1 MNCCFFFFF
10 LDEKEAKN
18 QACRKMAKIYF
29 LSLQGT
35 SLKPS
40 ISSVLNE
47 CVFQLLVI
55 YRWCS
60 LLNAPVRKFLNA
72 IFLRAVITIFATM
85 LFDFH
90 SGQIS

>member
-18 QACRKMAKIYF
+18 QACRKMAKIYL

-47 CVFQLLVI
+47 CVFE
-55 YRWCS
+55 
-60 LLNAPVRKFLNA
+60 P
-72 IFLRAVITIFATM
+72 
-85 LFDFH
+85 
-90 SGQIS
+90 